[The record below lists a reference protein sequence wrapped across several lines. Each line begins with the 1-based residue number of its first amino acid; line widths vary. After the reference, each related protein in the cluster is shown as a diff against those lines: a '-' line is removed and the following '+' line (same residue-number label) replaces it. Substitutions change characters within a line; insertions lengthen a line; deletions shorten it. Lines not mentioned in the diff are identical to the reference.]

1 MGIPN
6 EGDWAT
12 VYRRENGF
20 KHLSE
25 EVQDSRRACHSKI
38 VRSTVENARVQR
50 GIGRHHNRTT
60 KSMTSRGIKRT
71 MARLDKAKQPNTKQ
85 GRPRNGFAD

>member
-6 EGDWAT
+6 EADWAT

-25 EVQDSRRACHSKI
+25 EVKDARLACHSKI
-38 VRSTVENARVQR
+38 VRSTVENAKVQR
-50 GIGRHHNRTT
+50 GSGRHHNRTT

-71 MARLDKAKQPNTKQ
+71 MARIEKGKQPHTKQ
-85 GRPRNGFAD
+85 RRPRNGFAD